1 MVNTFIALGTVPTI
15 HLCESPIPFLPKW
28 NPNGFPCQRWLWY
41 WTGDWNFI
49 FLVHRS
55 WEYFCV
61 TYFLLH
67 FLLYYSVFYFHPS
80 NSQSIFSANLI
91 LLASFPNLIKVK
103 FVTLSSLE
111 SLPIC
116 NIHKS
121 GSQQEGSWVK
131 KPRDMNMSQRIIT
144 ITNFQLKKKEE
155 SNGHSRR
162 QILKAKGEKHIIK
175 PDKSKM
181 A

>member
-1 MVNTFIALGTVPTI
+1 MVNTFIALRTVPTI
-15 HLCESPIPFLPKW
+15 HLCESPIPFLPEW
-28 NPNGFPCQRWLWY
+28 NPNGFPCQHWLWY

-49 FLVHRS
+49 FLVHRC

-91 LLASFPNLIKVK
+91 LLASFPNLIKAK

-116 NIHKS
+116 NIHKTD
-121 GSQQEGSWVK
+121 SQQEGSWVK

-144 ITNFQLKKKEE
+144 ITNFQLKK
-155 SNGHSRR
+155 RR
-162 QILKAKGEKHIIK
+162 KQWTFKKTNL
-175 PDKSKM
+175 KSKRKK
-181 A
+181 AYHKAR